1 MTTNWNTI
9 IENKSMKSMKEI
21 YNELLNRGIKD
32 IMFDEYTLELSRKG
46 IGDVKFDEE
55 AKSISLRSIGIVY
68 HKMNRIDKIRIY
80 LTFRSFFNYKTKNT
94 LELNHALFERWH
106 KIVILL
112 MEILDSNYAIS
123 AEDADLYTSGFRPDL
138 LYGIYHKNI
147 DTITLLILDN
157 LKQFYTNKKYSLNDI
172 KKFIEKATTEH
183 IKFGDIHYR
192 SFILIDNKSKTPKKL
207 FNNLMKVMKIDPGKR
222 KGW

>member
-1 MTTNWNTI
+1 MNLSKTDRRKL
-9 IENKSMKSMKEI
+9 IEPNNDKISISQQC
-21 YNELLNRGIKD
+21 ELLEI
-32 IMFDEYTLELSRKG
+32 SRSGYYYKP
-46 IGDVKFDEE
+46 KP
-55 AKSISLRSIGIVY
+55 ISFETTVL
-68 HKMNRIDKIRIY
+68 MNRIDKIRIY